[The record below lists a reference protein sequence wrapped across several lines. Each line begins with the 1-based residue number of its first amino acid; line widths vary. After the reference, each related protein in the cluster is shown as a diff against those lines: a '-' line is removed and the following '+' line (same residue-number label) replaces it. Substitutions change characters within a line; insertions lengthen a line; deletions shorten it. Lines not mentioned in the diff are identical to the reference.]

1 MVRVAD
7 CKSVVARLSRFNS
20 YLSHQCGPPC
30 SKAGELDSKSDWARF
45 NSSGV
50 RQLKG
55 KLIMDKEMFIQLIV
69 GITAAIIIILGG
81 SYLVLLLPL
90 PPF

>member
-20 YLSHQCGPPC
+20 YLSHQ
-30 SKAGELDSKSDWARF
+30 
-45 NSSGV
+45 
-50 RQLKG
+50 QLKG
-55 KLIMDKEMFIQLIV
+55 RLIMDKEMFIQLMV
-69 GITAAIIIILGG
+69 GITAAVIVILGG